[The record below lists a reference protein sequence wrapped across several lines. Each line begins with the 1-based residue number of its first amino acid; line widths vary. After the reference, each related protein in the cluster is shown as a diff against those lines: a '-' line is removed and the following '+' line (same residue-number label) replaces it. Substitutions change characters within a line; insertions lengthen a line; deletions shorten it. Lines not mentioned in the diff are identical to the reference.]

1 MKATPTNILAAIGPQ
16 SIDYLNEHFSEK
28 APEIAEFLVLYL
40 MSQEEIEISLY
51 DVDGEQGAFISYD
64 PYAEDKQ
71 LSLKTP
77 KAGIFELELFM
88 YDDDDEE
95 LIYSYILTDEDVEN
109 IPPALLRHMEEV
121 RLKKK
126 ERVVNCSSL

>member
-16 SIDYLNEHFSEK
+16 SISYLNEHFAEK

-40 MSQEEIEISLY
+40 MSQEEIEIGLY
-51 DVDGEQGAFISYD
+51 EVDGEEGAFISYD

-77 KAGIFELELFM
+77 KAGVFELELFM

-95 LIYSYILTDEDVEN
+95 LLYSYTLNEEDVKN
-109 IPPALLRHMEEV
+109 IPPSLLAHMDEA
-121 RLKKK
+121 RKKKK
-126 ERVVNCSSL
+126 ERVVGTRSL

>member
-1 MKATPTNILAAIGPQ
+1 MKSTPTNILAAIGPQ
-16 SIDYLNEHFSEK
+16 SVNYLNEHFAEK

-40 MSQEEIEISLY
+40 MSQEETEIGLY
-51 DVDGEQGAFISYD
+51 QIDGDEGAFISYD

-77 KAGIFELELFM
+77 KSGVFELELFM

-95 LIYSYILTDEDVEN
+95 ILYTYTLTEEDAKN
-109 IPPALLRHMEEV
+109 IPPKLLAHMEEV
-121 RLKKK
+121 RQKKREK
-126 ERVVNCSSL
+126 VISARNL